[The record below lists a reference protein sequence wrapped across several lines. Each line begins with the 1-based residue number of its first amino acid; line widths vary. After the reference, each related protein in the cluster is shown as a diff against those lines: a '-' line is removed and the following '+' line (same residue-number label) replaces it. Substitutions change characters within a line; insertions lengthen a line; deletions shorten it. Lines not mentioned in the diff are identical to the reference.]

1 MVFVI
6 QIGGEGYYGS
16 LKDLFSTDEHNGQFF
31 STPDRD
37 NDKKSNR
44 NCALMWKGKNSISFK
59 TILNLSTQSFVIY

>member
-16 LKDLFSTDEHNGQFF
+16 LKDLFSTNEHNGQFF

-44 NCALMWKGKNSISFK
+44 NCALMWKGNKQ
-59 TILNLSTQSFVIY
+59 TL